1 MLFEMEKSLSRRTV
15 LHPQIRTSSARSIRN
30 SAGLRSGISQGRP
43 TIIPT
48 YAAARKT
55 HDKEEYKMAP
65 ADTERLTNI
74 LRTKEAELSGWLRN
88 RDEIVIENAP
98 DPLDQVQ
105 LMGER
110 ELALR
115 NLDRDSNMLRQIRRA
130 LSRIAN
136 GIYGLCLHCEEDILP
151 KRMAAVPWAAYCVK
165 CQEKIDRSEIE
176 IDETVELMT
185 SAG

>member
-1 MLFEMEKSLSRRTV
+1 MTKAELEKFK
-15 LHPQIRTSSARSIRN
+15 A
-30 SAGLRSGISQGRP
+30 
-43 TIIPT
+43 
-48 YAAARKT
+48 
-55 HDKEEYKMAP
+55 
-65 ADTERLTNI
+65 I
-74 LRTKEAELSGWLRN
+74 LEAKQRELSGSLRN

-176 IDETVELMT
+176 IHETVELLT